1 MCENKPIKCNL
12 AMKHLFI
19 LLLVVLSVTS
29 ICANKP
35 LSKPNHGTEIPINPS
50 IPTNDP
56 RTNILQIEANYN
68 GEALTIVFNRD
79 LGNAEIVV
87 TNTTTGESWY
97 DGVNGI
103 GSTVITLSGDEGYYE
118 IYIYTDCGDYTGTFI
133 I

>member
-1 MCENKPIKCNL
+1 
-12 AMKHLFI
+12 MKHLFI
-19 LLLVVLSVTS
+19 LLLVILSVTS
-29 ICANKP
+29 VCANKP

-79 LGNAEIVV
+79 LGNADIVV

-97 DGVNGI
+97 ESVSGAGI
-103 GSTVITLSGDEGYYE
+103 ASIMLSGSEGNYE
-118 IYIYTDCGDYTGTFI
+118 IYIYTDCGDYCGSFI

>member
-1 MCENKPIKCNL
+1 
-12 AMKHLFI
+12 MKHLFI

-103 GSTVITLSGDEGYYE
+103 GSTVIALSGDEGYYE